1 MNVTIYCWAGKDQVK
16 LWNCRLNHTLSC
28 THPDFICI
36 FHGIYLNIFLYHI
49 KRSRKEFIC
58 FPEGVMNYVYLVI
71 EGMNLVQ
78 SISES
83 WFKIKGK
90 ECK

>member
-1 MNVTIYCWAGKDQVK
+1 
-16 LWNCRLNHTLSC
+16 
-28 THPDFICI
+28 
-36 FHGIYLNIFLYHI
+36 
-49 KRSRKEFIC
+49 
-58 FPEGVMNYVYLVI
+58 MNYVYLVI